1 MSWIKEVRTGIQ
13 ELDLSV
19 KNLKKFGIFVG
30 CIFALI
36 VVLMWFYEYPQTLQ
50 IILSVFS
57 VYLLISAF
65 LYPNLL
71 KYVYTFWMGIALVI
85 GGLISRI
92 ILIALFFLVITP
104 IGITLKLSGKKM
116 LDIKQNEEKNTYW
129 ITKKTKKIN
138 YEKMY

>member
-1 MSWIKEVRTGIQ
+1 MNWIKEIRTGIE

-30 CIFALI
+30 CIFSLI
-36 VVLMWFYEYPQTLQ
+36 VVLMWFYEYPPILQ
-50 IILSVFS
+50 IILSGFS
-57 VYLLISAF
+57 IYLLISA
-65 LYPNLL
+65 LIYPNLL

-85 GGLISRI
+85 GGLMSRL

-104 IGITLKLSGKKM
+104 IGIILKLSGKKM
-116 LDIKQNEEKNTYW
+116 LDIKHNEEKKTYW

>member
-30 CIFALI
+30 CIFLLI
-36 VVLMWFYEYPQTLQ
+36 VILMWFYDYSQTLQ
-50 IILSVFS
+50 IILSGFS
-57 VYLLISAF
+57 AYLLISA
-65 LYPNLL
+65 LIYPNLL
-71 KYVYTFWMGIALVI
+71 KYFYKFWMGFALVI
-85 GGLISRI
+85 GGLISRL
-92 ILIALFFLVITP
+92 ILIALFFLIITP
-104 IGITLKLSGKKM
+104 IGIILKLSGKKM

>member
-30 CIFALI
+30 GIFALI
-36 VVLMWFYEYPQTLQ
+36 VVLMWFYDYPQTLQ
-50 IILSVFS
+50 IILSGFS
-57 VYLLISAF
+57 VYLLISAL

-71 KYVYTFWMGIALVI
+71 KYVYKFWMSFALVI
-85 GGLISRI
+85 GGLISRL

-104 IGITLKLSGKKM
+104 IGIILKLSGKKM
-116 LDIKQNEEKNTYW
+116 LDIKQNEEKKTYW